1 MGIYQEG
8 GDRASE
14 ERVPFAVTVCAP
26 GKENTNPQH
35 HAAPAPPSQPRAA
48 SLKPDWLS
56 VRFHFE
62 AHARNPR
69 GAWTFAPAERLSRGG
84 DTSRPRREIDGG
96 GGAPGSIS
104 HAVQGEEG
112 REKEGG
118 KNQGDPKSPARP
130 AVPPWLLGVRGKFC
144 RSYIELAGR
153 LGVNPAP
160 PRSVLMGWTKHSSP
174 RAPSEFLELSW
185 KNPQPQPDPERW
197 GHPAH

>member
-62 AHARNPR
+62 AHAWNPR
-69 GAWTFAPAERLSRGG
+69 GAWIFAPAERLSRGG

-112 REKEGG
+112 QREGRRKEPGG
-118 KNQGDPKSPARP
+118 PQVPSQACRP
-130 AVPPWLLGVRGKFC
+130 AVAPGGPGEILPQLHRAGWEARGKS
-144 RSYIELAGR
+144 RSTSL
-153 LGVNPAP
+153 
-160 PRSVLMGWTKHSSP
+160 SSHG
-174 RAPSEFLELSW
+174 L
-185 KNPQPQPDPERW
+185 D
-197 GHPAH
+197 